1 MTSKCEHRSGFCHL
15 DHIKLRPAAHI
26 CNRMFNFQI
35 CFSASDN
42 LTYIRRKSHHMA
54 VQSNPSSNAK
64 FVKTKKVFQTKHPKL
79 PSVRKNWWKISW
91 KWKKRFFPNL
101 VWNFQYWHMWNQI
114 EWNWKWNWNV
124 KSSTLCVW
132 NIFSDY
138 QDLFQKLMQSA
149 AISWIRVQKFIT
161 SVKRKHFHEHSSAK
175 RD

>member
-64 FVKTKKVFQTKHPKL
+64 FVKTKKFSKQNSQSSQLLKKIGEKYLENERKGSFQIWCEIFNIGTCG
-79 PSVRKNWWKISW
+79 I
-91 KWKKRFFPNL
+91 NL
-101 VWNFQYWHMWNQI
+101 NGIGNEIGM
-114 EWNWKWNWNV
+114 
-124 KSSTLCVW
+124 
-132 NIFSDY
+132 
-138 QDLFQKLMQSA
+138 
-149 AISWIRVQKFIT
+149 
-161 SVKRKHFHEHSSAK
+161 
-175 RD
+175 

>member
-1 MTSKCEHRSGFCHL
+1 MLLLCHCPYGQMHISLCWRWRLVLFERITCLFMTSKCEHRSGFCHL

-79 PSVRKNWWKISW
+79 PSVIKNWWKISW

-101 VWNFQYWHMWNQI
+101 VWNFQYWHMQDQI
-114 EWNWKWNWNV
+114 EWNWKWNGNV
-124 KSSTLCVW
+124 KSSAMCVW
-132 NIFSDY
+132 NIF
-138 QDLFQKLMQSA
+138 FQNSFQ
-149 AISWIRVQKFIT
+149 RFV
-161 SVKRKHFHEHSSAK
+161 
-175 RD
+175 